1 MENYYL
7 FANGE
12 LKRKDNNISIITEDK
27 GTKDLKIEVMNDIYL
42 FGEIS
47 TNTKCINY
55 LGQMKVPVH
64 FFNYYGFYTG
74 SFYPKEINVSGNL
87 LIKQVEYYTDNEK
100 RSEIAKEFIES
111 AAFNIYRNLRYYNG
125 RGKDLENMMGQIK
138 GLQKEL
144 SKAENV
150 NEIMGVEGNIRKV
163 YYSAWKEIINQEILE
178 NMMGQIK
185 GLQKELSKAENV
197 NEIMGVEG
205 NIRKVYYSAWKEII
219 NQEIDFEKRVKRP
232 PDNMINTLISFVNS
246 LIYTTCL
253 SEIYKTQLNPTISY
267 LHSAGERRFSLC
279 LDVAEIFKPLIGD
292 RLIFSLLNKNMITEK
307 DFEKGSNFYY
317 LKENGRKKILK
328 EYDER
333 LKQTIKH
340 KDLGREVSYSYL
352 IRLECYKLIKHIL
365 GDKKY
370 EGFKM
375 WW

>member
-74 SFYPKEINVSGNL
+74 SFYPKETNVSGNL

-125 RGKDLENMMGQIK
+125 RGKDLEN
-138 GLQKEL
+138 
-144 SKAENV
+144 V
-150 NEIMGVEGNIRKV
+150 
-163 YYSAWKEIINQEILE
+163 
-178 NMMGQIK
+178 MGQIK

-267 LHSAGERRFSLC
+267 LHSAGEKRFSLC

>member
-74 SFYPKEINVSGNL
+74 SFYPKETNVSGNL

-125 RGKDLENMMGQIK
+125 RGKDLENVMSQIK

-150 NEIMGVEGNIRKV
+150 NEIMGIEGNIRKV
-163 YYSAWKEIINQEILE
+163 YYSAWKDIINQD
-178 NMMGQIK
+178 
-185 GLQKELSKAENV
+185 
-197 NEIMGVEG
+197 
-205 NIRKVYYSAWKEII
+205 
-219 NQEIDFEKRVKRP
+219 IDFEKRVKRP

-279 LDVAEIFKPLIGD
+279 LDIAEIFKPLIGD

>member
-12 LKRKDNNISIITEDK
+12 LKRKDNNISIVTENK
-27 GTKDLKIEVMNDIYL
+27 GTKDLKIEMTNDIYL

-74 SFYPKEINVSGNL
+74 SFYPKETNVSGNL
-87 LIKQVEYYTDNEK
+87 LIKQVEYYTNEDK
-100 RSEIAKEFIES
+100 RTELAKEFIES
-111 AAFNIYRNLRYYNG
+111 AAYNIYRNLRYYNG
-125 RGKDLENMMGQIK
+125 RGKDLESIMGQVK

-144 SKAENV
+144 SKAEKV

-163 YYSAWKEIINQEILE
+163 YYSAWKD
-178 NMMGQIK
+178 
-185 GLQKELSKAENV
+185 
-197 NEIMGVEG
+197 
-205 NIRKVYYSAWKEII
+205 II

-232 PDNMINTLISFVNS
+232 PDNMVNTLISFVNS

-279 LDVAEIFKPLIGD
+279 LDIAEIFKPLIGD

-333 LKQTIKH
+333 LKQTIRH

-352 IRLECYKLIKHIL
+352 IRLECYKIIKHII

>member
-74 SFYPKEINVSGNL
+74 SFYPKETNVSGNL

-125 RGKDLENMMGQIK
+125 RGKDLEN
-138 GLQKEL
+138 
-144 SKAENV
+144 V
-150 NEIMGVEGNIRKV
+150 
-163 YYSAWKEIINQEILE
+163 
-178 NMMGQIK
+178 MGQIK

-352 IRLECYKLIKHIL
+352 IRLECY
-365 GDKKY
+365 
-370 EGFKM
+370 
-375 WW
+375 

>member
-74 SFYPKEINVSGNL
+74 SFYPKETNVFGNL

-125 RGKDLENMMGQIK
+125 RGKDLENVMGQIK

-144 SKAENV
+144 SKAE
-150 NEIMGVEGNIRKV
+150 
-163 YYSAWKEIINQEILE
+163 S
-178 NMMGQIK
+178 
-185 GLQKELSKAENV
+185 V

>member
-12 LKRKDNNISIITEDK
+12 LKRKDNNISIVTENK
-27 GTKDLKIEVMNDIYL
+27 GTKDLKIEMTNDIYL

-74 SFYPKEINVSGNL
+74 SFYPKETNVSGNL
-87 LIKQVEYYTDNEK
+87 LIRQVEHYTNEDK
-100 RSEIAKEFIES
+100 RTELAREFIES
-111 AAFNIYRNLRYYNG
+111 AAYNIYRNLRYYNG
-125 RGKDLENMMGQIK
+125 RGKDLESIMGQVK

-144 SKAENV
+144 SKAEKV

-163 YYSAWKEIINQEILE
+163 YYSAWKD
-178 NMMGQIK
+178 
-185 GLQKELSKAENV
+185 
-197 NEIMGVEG
+197 
-205 NIRKVYYSAWKEII
+205 II

-279 LDVAEIFKPLIGD
+279 LDIAEIFKPLIGD

-333 LKQTIKH
+333 LKQTIRH

-352 IRLECYKLIKHIL
+352 IRLECYKIIKHII

>member
-74 SFYPKEINVSGNL
+74 SFYPKETNVSGNL

-144 SKAENV
+144 SKAE
-150 NEIMGVEGNIRKV
+150 
-163 YYSAWKEIINQEILE
+163 S
-178 NMMGQIK
+178 
-185 GLQKELSKAENV
+185 V

-267 LHSAGERRFSLC
+267 LC

>member
-12 LKRKDNNISIITEDK
+12 LKRKDNNISIVTENK
-27 GTKDLKIEVMNDIYL
+27 GTKDLKIEMTNDIYL

-74 SFYPKEINVSGNL
+74 SFYPKETNVSGNL
-87 LIKQVEYYTDNEK
+87 LIKQVEYYTNEDK
-100 RSEIAKEFIES
+100 RTELAKEFIES
-111 AAFNIYRNLRYYNG
+111 AAYNIYRNLRYYNG
-125 RGKDLENMMGQIK
+125 RGKDLESIMGQVK

-144 SKAENV
+144 SKAEKV

-163 YYSAWKEIINQEILE
+163 YYSAWKD
-178 NMMGQIK
+178 
-185 GLQKELSKAENV
+185 
-197 NEIMGVEG
+197 
-205 NIRKVYYSAWKEII
+205 II

-279 LDVAEIFKPLIGD
+279 LDIAEIFKPLIGD

-333 LKQTIKH
+333 LKQTIRH

-352 IRLECYKLIKHIL
+352 IRLECYKLIKHII

>member
-74 SFYPKEINVSGNL
+74 SFYPKETNVSGNL
-87 LIKQVEYYTDNEK
+87 LIKQVEHYTDNEK
-100 RSEIAKEFIES
+100 RNELAKEFIES

-125 RGKDLENMMGQIK
+125 RGKDLEN
-138 GLQKEL
+138 
-144 SKAENV
+144 V
-150 NEIMGVEGNIRKV
+150 
-163 YYSAWKEIINQEILE
+163 
-178 NMMGQIK
+178 MGQIK

-232 PDNMINTLISFVNS
+232 PDNMINTLISFINS

-352 IRLECYKLIKHIL
+352 IRLECYKLIKHII

>member
-74 SFYPKEINVSGNL
+74 SFYPKETNVSGNL

-125 RGKDLENMMGQIK
+125 RGKD
-138 GLQKEL
+138 
-144 SKAENV
+144 
-150 NEIMGVEGNIRKV
+150 
-163 YYSAWKEIINQEILE
+163 LE

>member
-12 LKRKDNNISIITEDK
+12 LKRKDNNISIVTENK
-27 GTKDLKIEVMNDIYL
+27 GTKDLKIEMTNDIYL

-74 SFYPKEINVSGNL
+74 SFYPKETNVSGNL
-87 LIKQVEYYTDNEK
+87 LIKQVEYYTNEDK
-100 RSEIAKEFIES
+100 RTELAKEFIES
-111 AAFNIYRNLRYYNG
+111 AAYNIYRNLRYYNG
-125 RGKDLENMMGQIK
+125 RGKDLESIMGQVK

-144 SKAENV
+144 SKAEKV

-163 YYSAWKEIINQEILE
+163 YYSAWKD
-178 NMMGQIK
+178 
-185 GLQKELSKAENV
+185 
-197 NEIMGVEG
+197 
-205 NIRKVYYSAWKEII
+205 II

-232 PDNMINTLISFVNS
+232 PDNMVNTLISFVNS

-279 LDVAEIFKPLIGD
+279 LDIAEIFKPLIGD

-333 LKQTIKH
+333 LKQTIRH

-352 IRLECYKLIKHIL
+352 IRLECYKLIKHII

>member
-74 SFYPKEINVSGNL
+74 SFYPKEANVSGNL

-125 RGKDLENMMGQIK
+125 RGKDLENVMGQIK

-150 NEIMGVEGNIRKV
+150 NEIMGI
-163 YYSAWKEIINQEILE
+163 
-178 NMMGQIK
+178 
-185 GLQKELSKAENV
+185 
-197 NEIMGVEG
+197 EG

-279 LDVAEIFKPLIGD
+279 LDIAEIFKPLIGD

>member
-111 AAFNIYRNLRYYNG
+111 VAFNIYRNLRYYNG
-125 RGKDLENMMGQIK
+125 RGKDLENVMGQIK

-150 NEIMGVEGNIRKV
+150 NEIMGI
-163 YYSAWKEIINQEILE
+163 
-178 NMMGQIK
+178 
-185 GLQKELSKAENV
+185 
-197 NEIMGVEG
+197 EG